1 MTAVQEM
8 RLAAGLCGITGRR
21 RGGRGR
27 DEGKG
32 RETERREGGK
42 GREGQKERD
51 DVILPFP
58 SLTKF

>member
-42 GREGQKERD
+42 GREGQKER
-51 DVILPFP
+51 
-58 SLTKF
+58 